1 MKELTVL
8 LYGEQT
14 NNAVLKLPDR
24 KYPGVLV
31 QGDTLKNLLD
41 TGELVASLARQQGN
55 DDLADEAE
63 GLAEMLRD
71 IYQAYV
77 QELGDNT

>member
-14 NNAVLKLPDR
+14 NNAVLKMPGR
-24 KYPGVLV
+24 KFPGVLL

-41 TGELVASLARQQGN
+41 TSEQVASLARQQGN
-55 DDLADEAE
+55 SELIDEAE
-63 GLAEMLRD
+63 GLTEMLSE
-71 IYQAYV
+71 IYQGYV
-77 QELGDNT
+77 KEVGNQS

>member
-41 TGELVASLARQQGN
+41 TGELVASLARQQRN

-77 QELGDNT
+77 QELGEET

>member
-14 NNAVLKLPDR
+14 NNAVLKLPGR

-31 QGDTLKNLLD
+31 QGDTLKNLLV
-41 TGELVASLARQQGN
+41 TGKLVARLASKQGN
-55 DDLADEAE
+55 DDLKDEAE
-63 GLAEMLRD
+63 GLAEMLSD
-71 IYQAYV
+71 IYQAYL
-77 QELGDNT
+77 QELADET

>member
-41 TGELVASLARQQGN
+41 TGELVASLARQQRN

-77 QELGDNT
+77 QELGEKT

>member
-1 MKELTVL
+1 MKELSVL

-14 NNAVLKLPDR
+14 NNAVLKLPGR

-41 TGELVASLARQQGN
+41 TGELVASLASQQENN
-55 DDLADEAE
+55 DLKDEVE
-63 GLAEMLRD
+63 GLVEMLRD
-71 IYQAYV
+71 IYQAYEIGRAHV
-77 QELGDNT
+77 

>member
-1 MKELTVL
+1 MP
-8 LYGEQT
+8 G
-14 NNAVLKLPDR
+14 R

-31 QGDTLKNLLD
+31 QGDTLRNLLD
-41 TGELVASLARQQGN
+41 TGELVASLASQQGN
-55 DDLADEAE
+55 DDLKDEAE

-77 QELGDNT
+77 QELGDEI

>member
-14 NNAVLKLPDR
+14 NNAVLKLPAR

-41 TGELVASLARQQGN
+41 TGELAG
-55 DDLADEAE
+55 
-63 GLAEMLRD
+63 
-71 IYQAYV
+71 
-77 QELGDNT
+77 

>member
-41 TGELVASLARQQGN
+41 TGELIASLASQQRN
-55 DDLADEAE
+55 DDLKDEAE

-71 IYQAYV
+71 IYRAYV
-77 QELGDNT
+77 QELGDKT

>member
-14 NNAVLKLPDR
+14 NTPVLKM
-24 KYPGVLV
+24 PGRRFPGILL

-41 TGELVASLARQQGN
+41 TSEDVANLARQQGN
-55 DDLADEAE
+55 SELIDEAE
-63 GLAEMLRD
+63 GLTEMLSG
-71 IYQAYV
+71 IYQWYMHEIGN
-77 QELGDNT
+77 QS

>member
-41 TGELVASLARQQGN
+41 TGELVASLASQQGN
-55 DDLADEAE
+55 DDLKDEAE

-77 QELGDNT
+77 QELGDKT

>member
-1 MKELTVL
+1 MKELSVL

-14 NNAVLKLPDR
+14 NNTVLKLPGR

-41 TGELVASLARQQGN
+41 TGELVASLASQQENN
-55 DDLADEAE
+55 DLKNEAE
-63 GLAEMLRD
+63 GLVEMLRD

-77 QELGDNT
+77 QELGDKA

>member
-1 MKELTVL
+1 MKELSVL

-14 NNAVLKLPDR
+14 NNAVLKLPGR

-41 TGELVASLARQQGN
+41 TGELVASLASQQENN
-55 DDLADEAE
+55 DLKDEAE
-63 GLAEMLRD
+63 GLVEMLRD

-77 QELGDNT
+77 LELGDKT